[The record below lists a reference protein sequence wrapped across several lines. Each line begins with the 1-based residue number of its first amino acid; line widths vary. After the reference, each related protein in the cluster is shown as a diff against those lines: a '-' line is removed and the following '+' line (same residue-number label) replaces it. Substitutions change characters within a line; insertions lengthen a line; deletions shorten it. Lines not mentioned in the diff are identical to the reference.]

1 MHEPPH
7 QPLHQAS
14 LWGVTASF
22 PEGEDTASESVVE
35 VRMTVDE
42 SGDVSMLSGEVQK
55 WFRLHAEL
63 PVETLMDPALLV
75 ANTHI
80 LFNPKRGDIKVC

>member
-1 MHEPPH
+1 M
-7 QPLHQAS
+7 
-14 LWGVTASF
+14 
-22 PEGEDTASESVVE
+22 
-35 VRMTVDE
+35 RMTVDE
-42 SGDVSMLSGEVQK
+42 SGDVSMLSGEVNK

-80 LFNPKRGDIKVC
+80 LFNPKRGDIKVSLAILIDIIQHCLTWCAST